1 MSGPWLY
8 SAVDQAWASETKP
21 IQKIGIEPANSSV
34 NQKSP
39 AGLTGR
45 ARIPG
50 PECSVTDMRSLFPY
64 HHLARGCGP
73 PVSYLILAKT
83 QSQSDSK
90 AARKRCMQGG
100 STVFPACVAGVRF
113 RTRIMDAARTPAPK
127 SGRPGSRWRGRH
139 CP

>member
-21 IQKIGIEPANSSV
+21 IQKIGIDPASRSV

-64 HHLARGCGP
+64 TIWPSAVAHPFSC
-73 PVSYLILAKT
+73 LILAKT
-83 QSQSDSK
+83 QAQGDSK
-90 AARKRCMQGG
+90 AARKRSMQGG
-100 STVFPACVAGVRF
+100 STVFR
-113 RTRIMDAARTPAPK
+113 ARV
-127 SGRPGSRWRGRH
+127 
-139 CP
+139 